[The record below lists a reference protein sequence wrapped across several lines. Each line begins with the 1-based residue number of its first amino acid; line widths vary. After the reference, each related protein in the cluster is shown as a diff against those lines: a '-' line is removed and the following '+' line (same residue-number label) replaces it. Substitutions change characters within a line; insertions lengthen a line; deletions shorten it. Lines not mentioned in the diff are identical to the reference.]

1 MGQVVALLTQFE
13 VVTIFAVAEDVLP
26 TYQVISLHCLFVCVG
41 LLVCLCLLF
50 VCFLFVCVVCLF
62 FVCVK
67 SYTNVCMCHMW
78 VLFTRPRF

>member
-26 TYQVISLHCLFVCVG
+26 TYRVNSLHCLFVCVWFAC
-41 LLVCLCLLF
+41 LFLFVVCL
-50 VCFLFVCVVCLF
+50 FLVCVVCLF